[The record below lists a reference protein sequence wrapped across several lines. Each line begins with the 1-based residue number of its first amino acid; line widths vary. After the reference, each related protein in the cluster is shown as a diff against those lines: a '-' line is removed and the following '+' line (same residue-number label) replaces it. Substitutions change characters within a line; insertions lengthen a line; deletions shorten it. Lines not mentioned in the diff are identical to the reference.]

1 MVDEQIAPRPVIFT
15 KPAPWHWW
23 VTIDLMFSSL
33 GAGLFSVAALIHLFG
48 GAHDREVARIAF
60 MLDFPIMLA
69 DLVCLVFDLGD
80 PYRFMNMMR
89 VFKPGSPMSV
99 GVWTIAIFSFMSFC
113 AFAIAVLRLPAWT
126 LTAVALAGL
135 PFSLMVGIYKGV
147 LFSTTAQPGWRTM
160 RWLGAWF
167 SISAGVLGLA
177 GALTIAAIER
187 YVDSA
192 ALLRQGLL
200 ILMIL
205 YAVCLFVVDRE
216 TEESARFART
226 SRLNLGLAVAV
237 GLVLPLLM
245 VALATGALI
254 DDLATAA
261 LIVGAIAIRH
271 VLVMIPHQI
280 AGAK

>member
-1 MVDEQIAPRPVIFT
+1 VADQQMMRPFIVT

-23 VTIDLMFSSL
+23 VTIDLMCSSL
-33 GAGLFSVAALIHLFG
+33 GAGLFSVAALLYLFG
-48 GAHDREVARIAF
+48 GAADREVARLAF
-60 MLDFPIMLA
+60 TIDFPIMLV

-99 GVWTIAIFSFMSFC
+99 GVWTIAIFSFLSFC
-113 AFAIAVLRLPAWT
+113 AFIIAMLRLPGWT
-126 LTAVALAGL
+126 LTGVALAGL

-177 GALTIAAIER
+177 GTLTIAAIER
-187 YVDSA
+187 YVGTA
-192 ALLRQGLL
+192 ATLRQGLL
-200 ILMIL
+200 ILMFL
-205 YAVCLFVVDRE
+205 YAACLFVVDRE
-216 TEESARFART
+216 AEESARFAT
-226 SRLNLGLAVAV
+226 ASPLNLALAVAV